1 MKSTRRTEFETGQP
15 TLPQPQPENW
25 NLVAVT
31 KHSKWKN
38 KFGKYSLEQHFKD
51 TNISKFLIQ
60 NRISS
65 YKFNSIICK
74 LLLLRLSSTF

>member
-38 KFGKYSLEQHFKD
+38 KFGKKP
-51 TNISKFLIQ
+51 
-60 NRISS
+60 R
-65 YKFNSIICK
+65 
-74 LLLLRLSSTF
+74 SSTYACQEFICANLPEKLDIELFY